1 MAIFLVLGFTY
12 GLGGHFMGFRVYS
25 LGCHF
30 LGLKGLGGP
39 FLCFH
44 VYQCLGGHFLVLG
57 FT

>member
-12 GLGGHFMGFRVYS
+12 GLGGHFMGFRVYG

-30 LGLKGLGGP
+30 LGLKGLDGP

-44 VYQCLGGHFLVLG
+44 VYQCWGLVLG